1 MAPNGCDALV
11 HTGEADGS
19 RTSGGADIV
28 DTTLVRVSDS
38 DRDAA
43 GATAL
48 PDAVAAE
55 VGAAYLSARS
65 IPRDVLVVAAYE
77 HLQAETDRLFGA
89 AIRRDAPD
97 SVRIVFTRCPE
108 PYACDRELIAA
119 VRATR
124 VLEIP
129 TAAIGCE
136 RIHPLLGCEFGGP
149 FDRFRAIHDL
159 IGHAGTGFG
168 FELGEEI
175 AAWRTQDRMHG
186 GLARWALATELLA
199 VNSARSI
206 LRESPQHKA
215 MLLERRLVRRAL
227 EH

>member
-1 MAPNGCDALV
+1 
-11 HTGEADGS
+11 
-19 RTSGGADIV
+19 
-28 DTTLVRVSDS
+28 
-38 DRDAA
+38 
-43 GATAL
+43 
-48 PDAVAAE
+48 
-55 VGAAYLSARS
+55 
-65 IPRDVLVVAAYE
+65 VVVTAYE
-77 HLQAETDRLFGA
+77 HLQAETDRFFDA

-108 PYACDRELIAA
+108 PYACDRELIEA

-129 TAAIGCE
+129 TAAIGAE
-136 RIHPLLGCEFGGP
+136 RIHPLLGCSFGGP

-168 FELGEEI
+168 FDLGDEI

-186 GLARWALATELLA
+186 SLARWALATELLA

-206 LRESPQHKA
+206 LREAPQHKA
-215 MLLERRLVRRAL
+215 MLLEPRLLQRAL
-227 EH
+227 ES